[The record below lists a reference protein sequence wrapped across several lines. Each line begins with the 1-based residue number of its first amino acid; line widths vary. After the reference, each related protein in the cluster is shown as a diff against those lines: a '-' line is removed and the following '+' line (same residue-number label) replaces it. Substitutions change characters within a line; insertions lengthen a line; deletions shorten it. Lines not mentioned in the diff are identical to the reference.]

1 MRCHLARLAALLLVV
16 GCTATL
22 AGQPLQAVVAPPP
35 VGLGLDPYYAKYVDA
50 GGIPVIGSSRVPDV
64 ALVRARDIMLAML
77 ERRPDLRAELELEGV
92 RVGVMADKEQITDLP
107 EYRHLAKPTRDD
119 PRLTACERGNYA
131 LIQATSDRDYWNSR
145 VRGLGGL
152 FTTAGA
158 ENLMGLQA
166 DRYYG
171 ENIFVHEFSHV
182 ILGAAETVDPNLYR
196 GVKQAYAKARAKG
209 LWKGDYASVTA
220 EEYWAEGTQYW
231 FDDNKLARLD
241 GDVNVVSHSDLARYD
256 PALYAMLAKVYR
268 SEHRIAADAYYR
280 HPARFNVPVG
290 YKSAEC

>member
-1 MRCHLARLAALLLVV
+1 MHSRLALLALAHFLV
-16 GCTATL
+16 
-22 AGQPLQAVVAPPP
+22 AGAPVSDPVPPRAVVAPPP
-35 VGLGLDPYYAKYVDA
+35 AGLGIDPFYAKYLDA
-50 GGIPVIGSSRVPDV
+50 GGIPVIGSKRVPNE

-77 ERRPDLRAELELEGV
+77 ERRPDVRAELEREGV
-92 RVGVMADKEQITDLP
+92 RVGVIAYQEQITDLP

-119 PRLTACERGNYA
+119 PRLTDCERGKYA
-131 LIQATSDRDYWNSR
+131 QIAATSDRDYWNSR

-158 ENLMGLQA
+158 ENLMALQA

-182 ILGAAETVDPNLYR
+182 ILGAVQAVDPDLYR
-196 GVKQAYAKARAKG
+196 AVEKAYAAAKAKG
-209 LWKGDYASVTA
+209 LWKGEYAAVSVQ
-220 EEYWAEGTQYW
+220 EYWAEGTQYW
-231 FDDNKLARLD
+231 FNDNKLVRLD
-241 GDVNVVSHSDLARYD
+241 GGVNVVSHSDLARYD
-256 PALYAMLAKVYR
+256 PALYAVLAKVYGD
-268 SEHRIAADAYYR
+268 EHRIAADAYYR